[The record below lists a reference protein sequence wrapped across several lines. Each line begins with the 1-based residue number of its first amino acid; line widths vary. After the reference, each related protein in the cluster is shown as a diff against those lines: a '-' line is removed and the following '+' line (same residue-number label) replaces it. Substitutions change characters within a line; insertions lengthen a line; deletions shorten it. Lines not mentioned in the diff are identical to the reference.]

1 MIIEKVNS
9 RIVLKIVQKIGF
21 IHCKVKFV
29 YVCVLAKK
37 VSGLALADMQFFCKA
52 NYANIIAK
60 FFLAFCV
67 CLCCCK
73 KVSDLAVADMTAQY
87 SGQFV

>member
-37 VSGLALADMQFFCKA
+37 KYLALLWQIGSFS
-52 NYANIIAK
+52 AK
-60 FFLAFCV
+60 RIMPILLQSFLSV
-67 CLCCCK
+67 LCL
-73 KVSDLAVADMTAQY
+73 
-87 SGQFV
+87 FVLLLQKSI

>member
-29 YVCVLAKK
+29 YVCVLAK
-37 VSGLALADMQFFCKA
+37 VSGFALTDMQFFCKA
-52 NYANIIAK
+52 NYTHAYH
-60 FFLAFCV
+60 
-67 CLCCCK
+67 CK
-73 KVSDLAVADMTAQY
+73 V
-87 SGQFV
+87 F